1 VRKVNR
7 IAKVIKLFFKK
18 ADDFL
23 IVAQAAGSNVKDNMD
38 ITKKSA
44 KISNI
49 YMMVR
54 NKFTTSIVVFGVR
67 SVVCGKE
74 GVYNQRVPPHHQV
87 SAQRQFLVEVEVDL
101 RIFVLVR

>member
-1 VRKVNR
+1 MRKVNR

-38 ITKKSA
+38 ITKKRM

-74 GVYNQRVPPHHQV
+74 GLYNQRVPPHHQV
-87 SAQRQFLVEVEVDL
+87 SAQRQFLVEVDL

>member
-23 IVAQAAGSNVKDNMD
+23 IVAQAAGSNVKDNID
-38 ITKKSA
+38 ITKKSM

-67 SVVCGKE
+67 SGACGKE
-74 GVYNQRVPPHHQV
+74 GVYNQRVPPHHRG
-87 SAQRQFLVEVEVDL
+87 SAQRQFLVEVDL
-101 RIFVLVR
+101 WVFVLVR

>member
-1 VRKVNR
+1 MRKVNR

-38 ITKKSA
+38 ITKKRM

-74 GVYNQRVPPHHQV
+74 GLYNQRVPPHPQV
-87 SAQRQFLVEVEVDL
+87 SAQRQFLVEVDL